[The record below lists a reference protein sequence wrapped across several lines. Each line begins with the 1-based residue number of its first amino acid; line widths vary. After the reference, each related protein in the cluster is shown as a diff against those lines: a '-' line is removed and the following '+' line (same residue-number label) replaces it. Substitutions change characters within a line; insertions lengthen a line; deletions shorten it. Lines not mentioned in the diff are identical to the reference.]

1 MARILRL
8 QAVIDRTGKSR
19 SPIYAD
25 IQSGLFVRPVKL
37 GARAAGW
44 PENEVEQINLARIR
58 GDSPD
63 ALRKLVQ
70 RLHEAR
76 LAVQPLAA

>member
-58 GDSPD
+58 GDSAD
-63 ALRKLVQ
+63 AIRKLVQ

-76 LAVQPLAA
+76 LAAQPLAA

>member
-25 IQSGLFVRPVKL
+25 MQAGLFVRPVKL

-44 PENEVEQINLARIR
+44 PEDEVKAINAARIR
-58 GDSPD
+58 GEGVE
-63 ALRKLVQ
+63 AIKKLVR

-76 LAVQPLAA
+76 TASKPIAA